1 MIDVRK
7 LYIELISDYEPF
19 EDISEH
25 ENLTESEMLYNLIE
39 IKENNGIE
47 NIETEEDQYIYD
59 RFLSLIAL
67 FKAQGVSPY
76 YEGGKR

>member
-1 MIDVRK
+1 MIDIRK
-7 LYIELISDYEPF
+7 LYIDLIQDYDPYS
-19 EDISEH
+19 DISEH

-47 NIETEEDQYIYD
+47 NIETEEDLYIYD

-67 FKAQGVSPY
+67 FKAQGT
-76 YEGGKR
+76 EA